1 MKVIVIG
8 GSTAGMTAVSKLK
21 RILKDDVEI
30 VAYQKLKYPSLGSCG
45 IPYYVGKHFDKPE
58 SMIARTAEQFQNNGI
73 LVKTG
78 CEITKVDFEAKTVY
92 GINLETKE
100 EFIDTYDKLIISV
113 GATPRKLNLAGEAA
127 SNVFT
132 GTTLEAAVALR
143 DSLATIKNV
152 VIIGGGFIG
161 LEFCESFGLAGKNIT
176 LIEADKWVSRKLI
189 DEDIAQLLVTDLEN
203 KGIKI
208 KTNAKV
214 TEFIVKNNKV
224 TKIKL
229 SSEEEIS
236 ADLVLVGI
244 GVMPN
249 TAFLKETT
257 LKMNNF
263 GAILVNDQFETNIKD
278 VYAVGDCVMTKNVID
293 DSLHYI
299 SLATVAAKN
308 GKVLGNILAG
318 KKDRFPGAIGTAIIQ
333 VFDSEIARTGYTKEQ
348 AIANGFTAKEVVITG
363 TDHTHYVA
371 DAKPVTVKIIYDQK
385 AKIILGAQIF
395 GYNKAT
401 LRINALI
408 PLIWTKTKINEIE
421 YLDLP
426 YSPPFAK
433 SVDVLNVVLAKIN
446 ED

>member
-1 MKVIVIG
+1 MKVIIIG
-8 GSTAGMTAVSKLK
+8 GSTAGMTAASKLK
-21 RILKDDVEI
+21 RTLKDNVEI
-30 VAYQKLKYPSLGSCG
+30 IAYQKLKYPSLGSCG
-45 IPYYVGKHFDKPE
+45 IPYYVGKHFDNPE
-58 SMIARTAEQFQNNGI
+58 RMIARTVEQFENNRI
-73 LVKTG
+73 FVKTS
-78 CEITKVDFEAKTVY
+78 CEVTKVDFKTKTVY
-92 GINLETKE
+92 GINLGTNE

-113 GATPRKLNLAGEAA
+113 GATPRKLNLMGEEA

-143 DSLATIKNV
+143 DSLTKIKNV
-152 VIIGGGFIG
+152 TIIGGGFIG

-176 LIEADKWVSRKLI
+176 LIEADKWISRKLI
-189 DEDIAQLLVTDLEN
+189 DEDIAQLLVADLEN

-214 TEFIVKNNKV
+214 AEFIIENNKV
-224 TKIKL
+224 KKVRL
-229 SSEEEIS
+229 ASEEEI
-236 ADLVLVGI
+236 ATDLVLVGI
-244 GVMPN
+244 GVTPS
-249 TAFLKETT
+249 TAFLKATD
-257 LKMNNF
+257 LKMNEF

-293 DSLHYI
+293 NKLQYI

-318 KKDRFPGAIGTAIIQ
+318 KKDHFPGAIGTAIIQ

-348 AIANGFTAKEVVITG
+348 AIVNRFTVKEVVITG

-371 DAKPVTVKIIYDQK
+371 DAKLVTVKVIYDQK
-385 AKIILGAQIF
+385 AKIIVGAQIF
-395 GYNKAT
+395 GYNKAS

-446 ED
+446 EN